1 MNKLIDFYFDFISPY
16 SYLAHRK
23 IINLNQRKNFNYKGI
38 LLGGLHNLGNIT
50 APAFNERKMKNMKND
65 CILIAEKNKIPF
77 QWNEKF
83 PINSLYLMRG
93 FLFINKDKKA
103 YAAYMQR
110 KKSVESKNI
119 ELDQMK
125 EDLNNVKGE
134 LGEIK
139 GLLSTLV
146 QKLNN

>member
-1 MNKLIDFYFDFISPY
+1 MSNHIPVEGKSGFYRDSE
-16 SYLAHRK
+16 S
-23 IINLNQRKNFNYKGI
+23 
-38 LLGGLHNLGNIT
+38 T
-50 APAFNERKMKNMKND
+50 A
-65 CILIAEKNKIPF
+65 I
-77 QWNEKF
+77 
-83 PINSLYLMRG
+83 
-93 FLFINKDKKA
+93 INKDKKA

-110 KKSVESKNI
+110 KKSVENKNI

-139 GLLSTLV
+139 DLLSTLV

>member
-1 MNKLIDFYFDFISPY
+1 MSNHIPVEGKSGFYRDSE
-16 SYLAHRK
+16 S
-23 IINLNQRKNFNYKGI
+23 
-38 LLGGLHNLGNIT
+38 T
-50 APAFNERKMKNMKND
+50 A
-65 CILIAEKNKIPF
+65 I
-77 QWNEKF
+77 
-83 PINSLYLMRG
+83 
-93 FLFINKDKKA
+93 INKDKKA

-110 KKSVESKNI
+110 KKSVENKNI

-125 EDLNNVKGE
+125 EDINNVKGE